1 MTKNT
6 KRRTPRKLAA
16 VVGTVAQDR
25 VVFCGPLGVGKT
37 TAVRAVSDVE
47 VANTDVHQAANRHGG
62 ESRSDKRTT
71 TVGID
76 YGEWH
81 EGESSNVAVY
91 GTPGQ
96 VRFDTVRTS
105 TMSFSVHV
113 VLWLFGQN
121 EYALEE
127 AEEWLRYLGVQ
138 DPGVYDNL
146 TVAVTRLEEEGPHP
160 GLEDYRPMLERF
172 GENIRL
178 LAADP
183 RDREDVKRVVAV
195 ALGRSSAALPEVVV
209 A

>member
-1 MTKNT
+1 MTKKTN
-6 KRRTPRKLAA
+6 RRTPRRLAA
-16 VVGTVAQDR
+16 VIGTVAQDR

-47 VANTDVHQAANRHGG
+47 VANTDVNQAANRHGG

-81 EGESSNVAVY
+81 EGSSSNVAVY

-121 EYALEE
+121 DYALEE
-127 AEEWLRYLGVQ
+127 AEEWLRYLGAQ
-138 DPGVYDNL
+138 DGSVYDTL
-146 TVAVTRLEEEGPHP
+146 TVAVTRLDEPGEHP
-160 GLEDYRPMLERF
+160 GLEDYRETLDRF
-172 GENIRL
+172 GTGIRL

-183 RDREDVKRVVAV
+183 RDRGDVQRVVGV
-195 ALGRSSAALPEVVV
+195 AIGREAPVPQVVL

>member
-6 KRRTPRKLAA
+6 KRRGPRKLAA
-16 VVGTVAQDR
+16 VIGTVAQDR

-37 TAVRAVSDVE
+37 TAVRTVSDVE
-47 VANTDVHQAANRHGG
+47 VANTDVTQAANPQGG
-62 ESRSDKRTT
+62 GSRSEKRTT

-81 EGESSNVAVY
+81 EDASSNVAVY

-121 EYALEE
+121 DYALEE
-127 AEEWLRYLGVQ
+127 ADEWLRYVGAQ
-138 DPGVYDNL
+138 DASVYDTL
-146 TVAVTRLEEEGPHP
+146 TVAVTRLDEPGDHP
-160 GLEDYRPMLERF
+160 RLEDYRETLDRF
-172 GENIRL
+172 GSGIRL

-183 RDREDVKRVVAV
+183 RDRDDVRRVVGV
-195 ALGRSSAALPEVVV
+195 AIGREGALPQVVG

>member
-6 KRRTPRKLAA
+6 KRRTPRQLAA

-47 VANTDVHQAANRHGG
+47 VANTDVNQAVNRHGG
-62 ESRSDKRTT
+62 ASRSGKRTT

-81 EGESSNVAVY
+81 EGASSNVAVY

-121 EYALEE
+121 DYALEE

-138 DPGVYDNL
+138 DAAVYDTL
-146 TVAVTRLEEEGPHP
+146 TVAVTRLDEPGDHP
-160 GLEDYRPMLERF
+160 GLEAYREVLDRF
-172 GENIRL
+172 GPGIRL

-183 RDREDVKRVVAV
+183 RDRTDVQRVVGLAI
-195 ALGRSSAALPEVVV
+195 GREAAAPQVVL